1 MGATNCPETPRQR
14 MIGMMYL
21 VLTAMLALNV
31 SKEILN
37 AFITVNE
44 AMERTNENFYTK
56 INSTYANFAETA
68 KNQEKAKI
76 PYEKAVKVQAA
87 TKKLVEYMEEVKY
100 TLHSVTDGIPV
111 DEVKKQKLTLENLE
125 AKDNYDKPSNY
136 FIGQTENG
144 KAYEMAKKFKEY
156 KQELIKIVGD
166 TGYNL
171 NHPILA
177 GGLQVDQKFPKDGVT
192 VGWEKYNFE
201 GTVAAA
207 CFTLLNKT
215 IGEIRNME
223 YETVDYLAKAID
235 AKSHKFDMINAKVIP
250 NSRIVFQGDKYEAD
264 VIVAA
269 YDSRQLLTAYYGT
282 GRDTATEAQESSLH
296 PLEGEGAVKISIPCS
311 AVGDQKFAGYIKMKS
326 PDGKDEIKPFS
337 GTYTV
342 TRPTAAVAADKM
354 NVFYAGIPNPVTI
367 AAPVAPEKLRINWGG
382 ASASSAG
389 AGKYN
394 VDIPT
399 TLVGKEVT
407 VTVSAELERGK
418 AQNMGSTVFRV
429 KAVPAPNV
437 FVGGN
442 ISAGKQ
448 PKDAILANR
457 FVSAKMG
464 VDFNYELPWK
474 VLSYTVTFVKN
485 GVEDTPITVTGPQFN
500 SQVEGKIQSASS
512 GTIIEFSNIKISSI
526 AGTRT
531 IDKPI
536 VIRVR

>member
-56 INSTYANFAETA
+56 MSSTYESFAETA
-68 KNQEKAKI
+68 KNQDKAKL
-76 PYEKAVKVQAA
+76 PYEKALKVQAA
-87 TKKLVEYMEEVKY
+87 TKKLVEYMEEIKY
-100 TLHSVTDGIPV
+100 KLHSEVDGIPV
-111 DEVKKQKLTLENLE
+111 DVVKAKKMTLEDLQ
-125 AKDNYDKPSNY
+125 AKDNYDKTSNY

-156 KQELIKIVGD
+156 KQELINIVGD
-166 TGYNL
+166 TAYNI
-171 NHPILA
+171 NSPILTS
-177 GGLQVDQKFPKDGVT
+177 GLQVDQKFTKDKIT
-192 VGWEKYNFE
+192 VGWEKYNFD

-207 CFTLLNKT
+207 CFALLNKT
-215 IGEIRNME
+215 IGEIRNIE
-223 YETVDYLAKAID
+223 YETVDYLFKAID
-235 AKSHKFDMINAKVIP
+235 AKSHKFDQINAKVIP

-269 YDSRQLLTAYYGT
+269 YDSRQPLNAYYGT
-282 GRDTATEAQESSLH
+282 GRDTVTEAQEGSLH
-296 PLEGEGAVKISIPCS
+296 PLEGEGSVKISIPCS
-311 AVGDQKFAGYIKMKS
+311 AVGNQKFAGYIKMKS

-337 GTYTV
+337 GSYTV
-342 TRPTAAVAADKM
+342 TKPTAAVAADKM

-367 AAPVAPEKLRINWGG
+367 AAPVAPEQLKISWGG
-382 ASASSAG
+382 ANAKSTG
-389 AGKYN
+389 PGKYD

-399 TLVGKEVT
+399 TLVGKDVT
-407 VTVSAELERGK
+407 ISVSAELEKGK
-418 AQNMGSTVFRV
+418 AQSMGSTVFRV
-429 KAVPAPNV
+429 KSVPAPSV

-442 ISAGKQ
+442 LTSGKQ

-457 FVSAKMG
+457 FVSAKM
-464 VDFNYELPWK
+464 DQSFNYELPWK

-485 GVEDTPITVTGPQFN
+485 GVEDAPISVTGAQF
-500 SQVEGKIQSASS
+500 SDQVSNKIQNASS

-526 AGTRT
+526 AGTKL